1 MKLLRYGPKGAEKPG
16 CLDEHGQI
24 HDLSD
29 YIQDI
34 SSDFLSVATLKK
46 LREVRMESL
55 PIVKGSHRI
64 GPCVNRVGKFLC
76 IGLNYADHAAET
88 GSKVPVEPVLFSK
101 VTSSICG
108 PHDDLIIPMGSV
120 STDWEVELGVVIGQP
135 AKRIAEA
142 DALNYVAGY
151 CVINDVSERDYQLR
165 GTGQWIKGKSCDSF
179 GQIGPWLV
187 TADEIPDPQCLS
199 IWLEVDGKRYQDSS
213 TQQMIYKVAYLVS
226 YLSHFFTLYP
236 GDIISTGTPAGVG
249 MAQKPES
256 IYLRPGQRIRLGIEG
271 LGEQDHLAVAEAD
284 YLQP

>member
-16 CLDEHGQI
+16 CLDDQGQI

-34 SSDFLSVATLKK
+34 SSDFLSAATLKK

-55 PIVKGSHRI
+55 PIVKGNHRI

-108 PHDDLIIPMGSV
+108 PRDDLIIPMGSV
-120 STDWEVELGVVIGQP
+120 ATDWEAELGVVIGQP

-165 GTGQWIKGKSCDSF
+165 GTGQWIKGKSCDTF

-187 TADEIPDPQCLS
+187 TTDEIPDPQCLS
-199 IWLEVDGKRYQDSS
+199 IWLEVDGKRYQYSS

-256 IYLRPGQRIRLGIEG
+256 IYLRPGQRIRLGIDG
-271 LGEQDHLAVAEAD
+271 LGEQDHLAVAEVD